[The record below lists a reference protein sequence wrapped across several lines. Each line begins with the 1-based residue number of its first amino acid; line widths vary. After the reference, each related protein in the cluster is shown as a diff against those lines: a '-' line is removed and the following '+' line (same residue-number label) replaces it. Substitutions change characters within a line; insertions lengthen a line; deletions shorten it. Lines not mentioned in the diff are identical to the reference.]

1 MNWSGSLN
9 IFGGFGGVIGDFPHQ
24 IPSNKTSNS
33 SIVIPNFGPKAPPS
47 IDTNN
52 TFSGGAFVPSNK
64 TNIPVP

>member
-9 IFGGFGGVIGDFPHQ
+9 IFGGSGGVIGDFPHQ
-24 IPSNKTSNS
+24 VPSNKTSNS

-47 IDTNN
+47 I
-52 TFSGGAFVPSNK
+52 AFVPSNK